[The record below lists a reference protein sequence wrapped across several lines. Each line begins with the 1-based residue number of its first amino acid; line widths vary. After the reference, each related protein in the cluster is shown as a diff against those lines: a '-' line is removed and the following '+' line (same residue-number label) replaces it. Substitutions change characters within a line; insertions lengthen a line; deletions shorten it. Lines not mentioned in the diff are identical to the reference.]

1 MRYECAFVGGPRD
14 GESEL
19 LPVNIGDDLPVRFDC
34 IEGHYLLTSRH
45 EGDRWLPSYRYVAD
59 RGRMTAETAR

>member
-1 MRYECAFVGGPRD
+1 MRFECAFVGGPRD

-34 IEGHYLLTSRH
+34 HEGHYLLTSVRAG
-45 EGDRWLPSYRYVAD
+45 ERWLPSYRYVAD
-59 RGRMTAETAR
+59 AENVTAETAL

>member
-1 MRYECAFVGGPRD
+1 MRFECAFVGGPRD

-34 IEGHYLLTSRH
+34 HEGHYLLTSRQD
-45 EGDRWLPSYRYVAD
+45 GDRWFPSYRYVAD
-59 RGRMTAETAR
+59 PVEATDETAR